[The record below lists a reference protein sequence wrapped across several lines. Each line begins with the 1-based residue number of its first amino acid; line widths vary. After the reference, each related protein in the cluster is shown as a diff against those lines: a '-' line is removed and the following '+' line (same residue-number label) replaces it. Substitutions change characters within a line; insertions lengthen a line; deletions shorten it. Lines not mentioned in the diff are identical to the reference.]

1 MKRLPY
7 SLIHLSLPRMILI
20 IHSLA
25 VGESAK
31 GRLLVVSYTEY
42 DNEIRIISARRA
54 TRSERRDYESGTYA

>member
-1 MKRLPY
+1 M
-7 SLIHLSLPRMILI
+7 
-20 IHSLA
+20 LA
-25 VGESAK
+25 LGESAK